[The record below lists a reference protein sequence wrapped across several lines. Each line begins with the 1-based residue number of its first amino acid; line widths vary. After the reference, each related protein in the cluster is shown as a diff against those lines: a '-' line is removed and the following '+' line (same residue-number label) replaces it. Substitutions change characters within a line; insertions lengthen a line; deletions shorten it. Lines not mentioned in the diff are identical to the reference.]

1 MNQDTNQALAILKQY
16 SCIELKIVN
25 SEEEKQTLQ
34 SALKLIVSLS
44 DDQNF
49 GICAST
55 TTEALETLKN
65 YLQALG
71 YNEDID
77 TNFSLENKP
86 VYLKFST
93 ERMSYNLSDYQGE
106 YRGVLITIFSDFDD
120 KIIGTYGHLPLNL
133 FN

>member
-1 MNQDTNQALAILKQY
+1 MTQDTTQALAVLKQY
-16 SCIELKIVN
+16 SCIELKIIN
-25 SEEEKQTLQ
+25 SEEEKQILQ

-55 TTEALETLKN
+55 TIEALETLKS

-71 YNEDID
+71 YNKDID
-77 TNFSLENKP
+77 INFPLENKP
-86 VYLKFST
+86 VYLKFSK
-93 ERMSYNLSDYQGE
+93 ERMSCHLSDYQGD
-106 YRGVLITIFSDFDD
+106 YRGVIITIFADFDEE
-120 KIIGTYGHLPLNL
+120 IIGTYGHLPLDL

>member
-44 DDQNF
+44 DNQNF

-55 TTEALETLKN
+55 TIEALETLKF

-71 YNEDID
+71 YDEDIEV
-77 TNFSLENKP
+77 NFPLENKP

-93 ERMSYNLSDYQGE
+93 ERMSCHLSDYQGD
-106 YRGVLITIFSDFDD
+106 YRGVLITIFADFDEE
-120 KIIGTYGHLPLNL
+120 IIGTYGHFPLDL